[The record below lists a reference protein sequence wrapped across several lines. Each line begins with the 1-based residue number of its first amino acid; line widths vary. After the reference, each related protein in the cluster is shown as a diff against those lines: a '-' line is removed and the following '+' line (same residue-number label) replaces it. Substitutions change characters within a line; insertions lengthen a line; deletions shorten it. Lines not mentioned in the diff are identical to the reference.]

1 MVMVAVDVDVSTP
14 VRVVEVVNVLSVKV
28 DVVRVAV
35 RVLNDVRVEVAAS
48 LVVVRS
54 KLRVVR
60 TIIG

>member
-1 MVMVAVDVDVSTP
+1 MVAVDVDVSTP
-14 VRVVEVVNVLSVKV
+14 VRVVEVVNVLGVKV

-35 RVLNDVRVEVAAS
+35 RVLNDVRVEVAAG

-60 TIIG
+60 TMIG